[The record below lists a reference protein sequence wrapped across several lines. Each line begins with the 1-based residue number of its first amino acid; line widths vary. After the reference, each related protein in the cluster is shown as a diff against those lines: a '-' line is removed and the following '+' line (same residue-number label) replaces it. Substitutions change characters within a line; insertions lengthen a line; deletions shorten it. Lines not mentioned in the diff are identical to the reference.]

1 MDLHLEVF
9 FGYGVMNDTR
19 AIDVA
24 SKFFPK
30 LKWMV
35 SLRNIIIL
43 KKAQNIFVDS
53 FLPKLIETICSNISI
68 SQLECL
74 WVPFEVQM
82 YLPQPHLLTA
92 ALSLKSI
99 SMGDK
104 FLRDGR
110 IAGDNFRQL
119 EHVHGIHFAEMAEF
133 PNFRF
138 ALGWM
143 ISVEVS
149 TSKRLWIS
157 NKKNPKYF
165 PFVSN

>member
-1 MDLHLEVF
+1 MLQYLHLSV
-9 FGYGVMNDTR
+9 GMLVG
-19 AIDVA
+19 
-24 SKFFPK
+24 
-30 LKWMV
+30 
-35 SLRNIIIL
+35 
-43 KKAQNIFVDS
+43 
-53 FLPKLIETICSNISI
+53 
-68 SQLECL
+68 
-74 WVPFEVQM
+74 PFWSRLQM